1 MTMSVLYPTQLTKFN
16 RFILKRGSEV
26 ALGKSRNEGYT
37 MFKLGGELRY
47 GSRELIK
54 NCTNRKGSVINRIC
68 VSNSIHNSGLDR
80 LFG

>member
-47 GSRELIK
+47 GSRELI
-54 NCTNRKGSVINRIC
+54 
-68 VSNSIHNSGLDR
+68 
-80 LFG
+80 